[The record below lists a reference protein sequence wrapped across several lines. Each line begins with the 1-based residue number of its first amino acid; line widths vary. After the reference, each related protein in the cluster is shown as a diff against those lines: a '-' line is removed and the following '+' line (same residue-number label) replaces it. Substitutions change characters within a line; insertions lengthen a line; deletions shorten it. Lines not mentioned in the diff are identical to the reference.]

1 MRLAT
6 LIKVASGSYPDGAVL
21 DAHERG
27 EAAGDTLALFI
38 AREIAETFE
47 PGQATAEQLARAIEV
62 MEKAQGEIG
71 AVLSGLRRRL
81 EREEGQR

>member
-1 MRLAT
+1 MKLRRL
-6 LIKVASGSYPDGAVL
+6 IRIASDSYPEGAVL

-47 PGQATAEQLARAIEV
+47 SEKSTAEQLGRAIEV
-62 MEKAQGEIG
+62 MEKAHAEIG
-71 AVLSGLRRRL
+71 EVLSGLRRRL
-81 EREEGQR
+81 EKEVRS

>member
-1 MRLAT
+1 MKPQT
-6 LIKVASGSYPDGAVL
+6 LIQIASDSYPDGAVL

-38 AREIAETFE
+38 AREISETFE
-47 PGQATAEQLARAIEV
+47 AEQTTAEQLRRAIEV

-81 EREEGQR
+81 EKEVRS

>member
-1 MRLAT
+1 MRLST
-6 LIKVASGSYPDGAVL
+6 LIRIASDSYPDGAVL

-47 PGQATAEQLARAIEV
+47 PGQTTAEQLVRAIQV
-62 MEKAQGEIG
+62 LEKAQAEIG

-81 EREEGQR
+81 EKEERS

>member
-1 MRLAT
+1 MKLKT
-6 LIKVASGSYPDGAVL
+6 LIKVASGSYPDGAVQ

-27 EAAGDTLALFI
+27 DAAGDTLALFI

-47 PGQATAEQLARAIEV
+47 DGKTTTEQLGRAIAV
-62 MEKAQGEIG
+62 MEKAHAEIG

-81 EREEGQR
+81 EKEEGR

>member
-6 LIKVASGSYPDGAVL
+6 LIKIASDSYPDGAVM

-27 EAAGDTLALFI
+27 DASGDTLALFI

-47 PGQATAEQLARAIEV
+47 AMAKTTEQLERAIQV
-62 MEKAQGEIG
+62 IEKAHEEMG

-81 EREEGQR
+81 EKEERS

>member
-1 MRLAT
+1 MKPQT
-6 LIKVASGSYPDGAVL
+6 LIQIASDSYPDGAVL

-47 PGQATAEQLARAIEV
+47 TGKPTSEQLGRAIEV
-62 MEKAQGEIG
+62 MEKAHGEIG
-71 AVLSGLRRRL
+71 EVLSGLRRRL
-81 EREEGQR
+81 ERAEQR

>member
-1 MRLAT
+1 MKLRT
-6 LIKVASGSYPDGAVL
+6 LIRIASDSYPDGAVL

-47 PGQATAEQLARAIEV
+47 AERPTADQLARAIEV
-62 MEKAQGEIG
+62 MEKAHGEIG
-71 AVLSGLRRRL
+71 EVLSGLRRSL
-81 EREEGQR
+81 EKEVRS

>member
-6 LIKVASGSYPDGAVL
+6 LIGIASDSYPDGLVL

-47 PGQATAEQLARAIEV
+47 AEAKTTEQLERAIGV
-62 MEKAQGEIG
+62 MEKAHDEIG

-81 EREEGQR
+81 EKEERS